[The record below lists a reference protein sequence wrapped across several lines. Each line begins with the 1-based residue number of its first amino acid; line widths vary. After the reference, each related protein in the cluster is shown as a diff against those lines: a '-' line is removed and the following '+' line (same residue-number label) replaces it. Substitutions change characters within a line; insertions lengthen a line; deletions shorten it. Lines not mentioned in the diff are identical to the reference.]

1 VINRGAQSRPD
12 FDAAAAHPELASVRT
27 AAAAGDWPTVSSFF
41 DGLADDESRAFVE
54 DDVTNVL
61 GIESSLHE
69 LVKTDDSAAL
79 PSILFAGRHV
89 KLAWDA
95 RTSADAGDL
104 SHAQFDNFTEHLRIA
119 ERVLIEVT
127 ARHPENVRAWSWRL
141 VTARGLELG
150 QSETRRRYDR
160 LAAHNPQHYPAQLE
174 LLQQLCPKWGGT
186 WDAAQGFARAAM
198 ESAAPGSHN
207 PALVVV
213 AHLEQWVGLG
223 RGTVGSGYL
232 QQSSVVDEISEAAE
246 ASVLHPDYRQRFGWV
261 NVQGVFAMAF
271 SLIGDNSRASVHFH
285 ALGNHAS
292 NAPWEYFDDTVAEF
306 EKRRASA
313 LGGRVQA

>member
-1 VINRGAQSRPD
+1 LTSLRR
-12 FDAAAAHPELASVRT
+12 
-27 AAAAGDWPTVSSFF
+27 AAAAGEWPTVWSFF

-54 DDVTNVL
+54 DDITNVP
-61 GIESSLHE
+61 GIERSLDA
-69 LVKTDDSAAL
+69 LVKTDESAAL

-95 RTSADAGDL
+95 RTSADASDV
-104 SHAQFDNFTEHLRIA
+104 SQAQFDSFTEHLRIA
-119 ERVLIEVT
+119 ERVLIDVT
-127 ARHPENVRAWSWRL
+127 ARHPESVRAWSWRL

-160 LAAHNPQHYPAQLE
+160 LAAHNPHHYPAQLE

-186 WDAAQGFARAAM
+186 WGAAQGFARGAM
-198 ESAAPGSHN
+198 ESATPGSHS
-207 PALVVV
+207 PALVVM

-223 RGTVGSGYL
+223 RGTVASGYL
-232 QQSSVVDEISEAAE
+232 KQSSVVDEISGAAA
-246 ASVLHPDYRQRFGWV
+246 ASVLHPDYRRRFGWV

-271 SLIGDNSRASVHFH
+271 SLIGDNARASVHFS
-285 ALGNHAS
+285 ALGHHAS
-292 NAPWEYFDDTVAEF
+292 NVPWEYFDDTAAEF

-313 LGGRVQA
+313 LAVGVQA